1 MVPATMM
8 TRGPLAM
15 KPTMP
20 MKNKKSKGKT
30 PMKPDRDMD
39 GYAMGG
45 KVKGGGKKGKRGC

>member
-45 KVKGGGKKGKRGC
+45 KVKGGKKGKRGC